1 MSLFK
6 PKPKLKI
13 LFVATEAAPF
23 AKAGGL
29 GEVMFSLPRALVKL
43 GYDARVMV
51 PRYAGID
58 LNQYN
63 LKMELEGLMIPTD
76 AEGESEPRYLTCN
89 VGKYEAG
96 GIPRSPV
103 TTYFLENME
112 YYEQRANV
120 YGYADDAARWA
131 LLCRG
136 VLEFLRSYRNWKPDV
151 IVAADWQTGFL
162 PNYLKTIYKNDPL
175 LASIATVFTI
185 HNLYYQGM
193 FDHRFVS
200 EMDFDDGQSPVGSLF
215 NPRLLKLNGMRRGIM
230 FADVITTVSP
240 GYAKEITTP
249 EYGELLDGLLRERR
263 SRLYGVINAIDYK
276 IFNPELSPNLAKHY
290 SAGNFANRILN
301 KTHLQGRF
309 GLPKDEKVFIL
320 AVVARLIEQKGFD
333 LLLPVADQLLNA
345 MNMQLVVLGNGD
357 AKYMSYFQDLEK
369 RFPGRVAANLVF
381 DKELP
386 HLIYAGA
393 DAVLVPSKFEPS
405 GLTQMEAMRYGC
417 IPIVRKTGGLAD
429 TVEDYDPDKNTGTGF
444 VFENFDSMSL
454 VVAITRAYK
463 NYRSSEIWSGL
474 QRRAMD
480 KDFSWKTS
488 ADEYVKVFAIA
499 KSIVKNSEGKN
510 VLG

>member
-58 LNQYN
+58 LNQFN

-76 AEGESEPRYLTCN
+76 AEGENEPRYLSCN
-89 VGKYEAG
+89 VRKYEAG
-96 GIPRSPV
+96 SMPRSPV

-120 YGYADDAARWA
+120 YGYADDAVRWA

-136 VLEFLRSYRNWKPDV
+136 VLEFLRSYRDWKPDV
-151 IVAADWQTGFL
+151 IVTADWQTGFL
-162 PNYLKTIYKNDPL
+162 SNYLKTVYKDDPL
-175 LASIATVFTI
+175 LSSIATVFTI

-193 FDHRFVS
+193 FDHRFVT
-200 EMDFDDGQSPVGSLF
+200 EMDFDDGQSPIGSFF
-215 NPRLLKLNGMRRGIM
+215 NPRLLKLNGVRRGIM

-240 GYAKEITTP
+240 NYAKEITTT

-276 IFNPELSPNLAKHY
+276 IFNPELNPNLIEHY
-290 SAGNFANRILN
+290 SAADFTGRVRN
-301 KTHLQGRF
+301 KTQLQSRF
-309 GLPKDEKVFIL
+309 GLPKDEKIFVL
-320 AVVARLIEQKGFD
+320 AIVARLIEQKGFD
-333 LLLPVADQLLNA
+333 LLFPVADQLLNA
-345 MNMQLVVLGNGD
+345 MNMQLIVLGNGE

-369 RFPGRVAANLVF
+369 RFPGRVAASLVF

-393 DAVLVPSKFEPS
+393 DVVLIPSKFEPS

-429 TVEDYDPDKNTGTGF
+429 TVEDYNPEKNIGTGF
-444 VFENFDSMSL
+444 IFENFDTMSF
-454 VVAITRAYK
+454 VIAITRAYE
-463 NYRSSEIWSGL
+463 NYRNPEIWNGL
-474 QRRAMD
+474 QRRAMET
-480 KDFSWKTS
+480 DFSWKKS
-488 ADEYVKVFAIA
+488 ADEYVKVFLTA
-499 KSIVKNSEGKN
+499 KSFVDDSESK
-510 VLG
+510 